1 MDTNDWTMGGEAVI
15 DVETKMSID
24 RPAGEVFAFVSD
36 QTNAPAWQQGLLDV
50 QRTTPG
56 PIGVGSEHVF
66 VRNFAGRRIESRNRF
81 IAYDEAGQFVEF
93 EIPHGPITGVAS
105 YRVDPRSAGA
115 CLLTS
120 RMRFEV
126 SGVMRLATPI
136 LARVLKRDSERDELR
151 LKEFLEG
158 RGAARVRA

>member
-1 MDTNDWTMGGEAVI
+1 MI
-15 DVETKMSID
+15 DVETKLSID
-24 RPAGEVFAFVSD
+24 RPAGEVFALVSD

-56 PIGVGSEHVF
+56 PIGVGSEHTF

-81 IAYDEAGQFVEF
+81 IAYDESGYFVEF
-93 EIPHGPITGVAS
+93 EIPQGPITGVAS
-105 YRVDPRSAGA
+105 YKVEPQSPGT

-120 RMRFEV
+120 RMRFTV

-136 LARVLKRDSERDELR
+136 LARVLKRDSERDELQ
-151 LKEFLEG
+151 LKVLLEG
-158 RGAARVRA
+158 RGAARLRA

>member
-1 MDTNDWTMGGEAVI
+1 MDKNGRTMGGQTVI
-15 DVETKMSID
+15 DVETKLSID

-56 PIGVGSEHVF
+56 PIGVGSEHIF

-81 IAYDEAGQFVEF
+81 IAYDVAGHFVEF

-105 YRVDPRSAGA
+105 YRVEPRSSET

-120 RMRFEV
+120 RMQFVV

-136 LARVLKRDSERDELR
+136 LARVLRRDSERDELR

-158 RGAARVRA
+158 RGAARLRA